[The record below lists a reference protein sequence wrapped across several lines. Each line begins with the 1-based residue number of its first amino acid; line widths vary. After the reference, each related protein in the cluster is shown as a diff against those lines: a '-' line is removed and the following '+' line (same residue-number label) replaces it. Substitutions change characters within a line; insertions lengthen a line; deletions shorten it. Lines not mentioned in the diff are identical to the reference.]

1 MIDVRDYS
9 HGVWAFRGF
18 KRVELIHEIRT
29 HQAVAGIGQVCENDL
44 NLSQARSW
52 FDWSQQ

>member
-29 HQAVAGIGQVCENDL
+29 HQAVAGIGQVCEDDL